1 MNIYNLQNEYTHL
14 AIQLQSGEVTPELE
28 EALQI
33 NEAEFQTKSIGYG
46 HIIRQK
52 QYNREMIKKEM
63 QRLKELDEAEERIE
77 NKLKEVLSG
86 AMQLYGSDKVD
97 SPTMKLSFRKSES
110 VEIVNEAQ
118 LAPEYLTTKTTTAP
132 NKTAIKEA
140 IKQGIEVEGA
150 VIVTNKN
157 LQIK

>member
-28 EALQI
+28 EALKI
-33 NEAEFQTKSIGYG
+33 NEAEFQNKSIGYG

-86 AMQLYGSDKVD
+86 AMQLYGIDKVD
-97 SPTMKLSFRKSES
+97 SPTLKLSFRKSES
-110 VEIVNEAQ
+110 TEIVNEAQ
-118 LAPEYLTTKTTTAP
+118 IDDKFMTVKTTKTP
-132 NKTAIKEA
+132 NKTAIKAA
-140 IKQGIEVEGA
+140 IQSGEVVEGA
-150 VIVTNKN
+150 VLVTNFN